1 MPTIEHRG
9 ARIGYA
15 EAGSRETVL
24 LLHSSASSAAQW
36 RSLAEMLQAGCHVL
50 APDLY
55 GYGETGPWRGDAP
68 LRLAD
73 EVALAEAVLP
83 RSHGP
88 VHLVGHSYGGAVA
101 LRFAVERPE
110 RLQSLTLIEPVAF
123 HLLRD
128 APRDSADRALF
139 REVAAIATCLAI
151 AAARGD
157 EASGMAEF
165 VDYWNGVG
173 AWTQMKPEQRA
184 ALACRAAKVT
194 LDFEATMAEP
204 TPIAAL
210 RRIDIPTLV
219 LRGSASPL
227 PTRRIAELLAEAL
240 PNARLRTI
248 EGAGHMLPLT
258 HREAVNAAIAEHLFC
273 SPAGRQRPAAA

>member
-1 MPTIEHRG
+1 MPTIDHRG
-9 ARIGYA
+9 ARIAYA
-15 EAGSRETVL
+15 EAGFRETVL
-24 LLHSSASSAAQW
+24 LLHSSASASAQW
-36 RSLAEMLQAGCHVL
+36 RSLAETLQAGCHVL

-55 GYGETGPWRGDAP
+55 GYGETGAWRGDAP

-83 RSHGP
+83 RRHGP

-101 LRFAVERPE
+101 LRFAADRPE
-110 RLQSLTLIEPVAF
+110 RLLSLTLIEPVAF

-128 APRDSADRALF
+128 TPRDSADRALF
-139 REVAAIATCLAI
+139 REVAAVATALAI

-157 EASGMAEF
+157 EGGGMAAF
-165 VDYWNGVG
+165 VDYWNGAG
-173 AWTQMKPEQRA
+173 AWRRMKPEQRA
-184 ALACRAAKVT
+184 ALGRCAAKVT
-194 LDFEATMAEP
+194 LDFEATMTEL
-204 TPIAAL
+204 TPLAAL
-210 RRIDIPTLV
+210 RQIEVPTLI
-219 LRGSASPL
+219 LRGDASPL
-227 PTRRIAELLAEAL
+227 PTRRIAALLAEAL
-240 PNARLRTI
+240 PNACLRTI

>member
-9 ARIGYA
+9 ARIAYV
-15 EAGSRETVL
+15 EAGSRATVL

-55 GYGETGPWRGDAP
+55 GYGETGMWRGDAP

-83 RSHGP
+83 RRHGP

-123 HLLRD
+123 HLLRA
-128 APRDSADRALF
+128 APRDSADRGLF
-139 REVAAIATCLAI
+139 REIAAIATCLAI

-157 EASGMAEF
+157 EGGGMAAF

-173 AWTQMKPEQRA
+173 AWQQMKPELQA
-184 ALACRAAKVT
+184 ALARCAAKVT
-194 LDFEATMAEP
+194 LDFEATMTEP
-204 TPIAAL
+204 TTLAAL
-210 RRIDIPTLV
+210 ERIDVPTLI
-219 LRGSASPL
+219 LRGSNSPR

-258 HREAVNAAIAEHLFC
+258 HGEAVNAAIAEHLFC

>member
-1 MPTIEHRG
+1 VE
-9 ARIGYA
+9 
-15 EAGSRETVL
+15 
-24 LLHSSASSAAQW
+24 
-36 RSLAEMLQAGCHVL
+36 
-50 APDLY
+50 
-55 GYGETGPWRGDAP
+55 
-68 LRLAD
+68 
-73 EVALAEAVLP
+73 LAEAVLP
-83 RSHGP
+83 RCHGP

-110 RLQSLTLIEPVAF
+110 HLLSLTLIEPVSF
-123 HLLRD
+123 HLLRA

-139 REVAAIATCLAI
+139 REIAAIAAALAI
-151 AAARGD
+151 AAAHGD
-157 EASGMAEF
+157 EGGGMAEF
-165 VDYWNGVG
+165 VDYWNGHG
-173 AWTQMKPEQRA
+173 AWEQMKPEQRA
-184 ALACRAAKVT
+184 ALAGCAAKVT
-194 LDFEATMAEP
+194 LDFEATMTEP

-210 RRIDIPTLV
+210 RRIDVPTLL

-258 HREAVNAAIAEHLFC
+258 HREAVNAAIAEHLFR